1 MTDINIIKRTI
12 SRSMSEIKKHIHF
25 NSMGAVVDYNPTT
38 TLSDNINMNH
48 NIKTTID
55 PRWDDQLDE
64 IDTNRNVIKNTIEQA
79 SKLKSPSKSFKPF
92 RPSLL
97 NVEELQRR
105 LSKGVATTTTITN
118 DNQYNINNI
127 NVSNN
132 ALDNIIVNDDDNNYD
147 NDDIDIHD
155 IEVDKRVITK
165 IKNKRKHMRI
175 RRTKFGRTK
184 TIRSRNRIQKN
195 R

>member
-1 MTDINIIKRTI
+1 MKWDSKVN
-12 SRSMSEIKKHIHF
+12 
-25 NSMGAVVDYNPTT
+25 
-38 TLSDNINMNH
+38 

-64 IDTNRNVIKNTIEQA
+64 IDTHRNVIKNTIEQA
-79 SKLKSPSKSFKPF
+79 SKLKSTSKSFEPF

-105 LSKGVATTTTITN
+105 LSKGVATTTTIAN

-127 NVSNN
+127 NISNN
-132 ALDNIIVNDDDNNYD
+132 VMDNIIVNDDDNNYD

-155 IEVDKRVITK
+155 IELDKRVITK
-165 IKNKRKHMRI
+165 IERKNTTCCYRETRTTISKHQSTRC
-175 RRTKFGRTK
+175 FDFW
-184 TIRSRNRIQKN
+184 
-195 R
+195 